1 MWDSF
6 ERMQHLVFS
15 DMDGTILDH
24 DSYSFD
30 AARPALR
37 LLSELRVPVIFAT
50 SKTRAETEYWRQ
62 VLDTPHPFIVE
73 NGGAAYIPT
82 RDGYE
87 TLVWG
92 TPYAQLVEALQR
104 ASQQSGCAVRGFAS
118 MTTSEVAEACALPL
132 EMAAMAAQRE
142 YDEPFEV
149 LNPERADA
157 LIAAIARQ
165 GLRVTRGGRF
175 WHITGANDK
184 GLAVNAVKQRYPRP
198 QRTIGLGD
206 GLNDVPL
213 LAACDV
219 AVIIRSSQSDA
230 IQQQVP
236 HGSITINR
244 GPAGWNEATLSLF
257 RNSNP

>member
-1 MWDSF
+1 
-6 ERMQHLVFS
+6 MQHLVFS

-24 DSYSFD
+24 DTYSFD
-30 AARPALR
+30 AARPALQR
-37 LLSELRVPVIFAT
+37 LSELCVPVIFTT
-50 SKTRAETEYWRQ
+50 SKTRAETEHWRRM
-62 VLDTPHPFIVE
+62 LHNPHPFIVE

-82 RDGYE
+82 GEGYE

-104 ASQQSGCAVRGFAS
+104 ASKQSECAVRGFAS

-132 EMAAMAAQRE
+132 DMAAMAAQRE

-149 LNPERADA
+149 LDPERADA
-157 LIAAIARQ
+157 LTAAIVAQ

-184 GLAVNAVKQRYPRP
+184 GLAVNAVRQRYPRP
-198 QRTIGLGD
+198 QRTVGLGD

-213 LAACDV
+213 LEACDV

-230 IQQQVP
+230 MQQQVP
-236 HGSITINR
+236 HGTITISP
-244 GPAGWNEATLSLF
+244 GPAGWNEAMLSLF
-257 RNSNP
+257 RNSHP